1 MFLAA
6 LLRLL
11 THRTVDPYPLAQA
24 DHAVAGFAIAAAT
37 GSPVITLAV
46 GLAIAGAIA
55 ASFDAPPRLA
65 ISLGILWIAPQVI
78 AASLIDTGGSSTP
91 VASAIVLT
99 ILALALAIL
108 ILVFFGYQTHTLR
121 RALQHRESQLD
132 AVLAVTPVLLG
143 AVTLSGSIEILAG
156 EFQQVPISNDQL
168 AASPEVV
175 AMVADAWRGIRA
187 TREVSISGRVLSVT
201 CDPGVDDALL
211 MTAYDITAQAQARD
225 RLADLV
231 RAKDQFIA
239 AVSHELRTPL
249 SSVLGYAELVQELV
263 PADDEIR
270 SMVGEIVG
278 QSAEMAAIIED
289 LLVAARSSFE
299 HIPTNPVGLDLA
311 AEVASVGDAISSR
324 LIKVPEYDLRPATAF
339 ADPIRVRQ
347 IIRNLITNADR
358 YGGDQLMILT
368 GTDDGRAHLEVR
380 DSGPPIPG
388 ELRDRIFEP
397 YESSGPIGGQPAA
410 IGLGLTVSRTLADLM
425 DGSVT
430 YRHDGQWS
438 TFELR
443 LPRCTKPQNP
453 PTTIGRECI
462 PAR

>member
-1 MFLAA
+1 MFAAA
-6 LLRLL
+6 LFRLL
-11 THRTVDPYPLAQA
+11 THRTVAPYPLAQA
-24 DHAVAGFAIAAAT
+24 DHAIAGFAIAAAT
-37 GSPVITLAV
+37 GSFVITLAV
-46 GLAIAGAIA
+46 GLFIAGAIA
-55 ASFDAPPRLA
+55 ASFEAPPRLA
-65 ISLGILWIAPQVI
+65 IALGILWITLQTVTASVIDNRADSAPL
-78 AASLIDTGGSSTP
+78 AF
-91 VASAIVLT
+91 AIVLI

-108 ILVFFGYQTHTLR
+108 ILIFFGLQAHTLR
-121 RALQHRESQLD
+121 RELQRRESQLD

-143 AVTLSGSIEILAG
+143 AVGPSGSIEILAG
-156 EFQQVPISNDQL
+156 EFEQVPISSDQL
-168 AASPEVV
+168 ASSHEV
-175 AMVADAWRGIRA
+175 ADMVADAWRGIRV

-201 CDPGVDDALL
+201 CDPGVNDALL
-211 MTAYDITAQAQARD
+211 MTAYDITTQAQARD
-225 RLADLV
+225 RLANLV

-249 SSVLGYAELVQELV
+249 SSVLGYAELVNELATV
-263 PADDEIR
+263 DDPIR

-311 AEVASVGDAISSR
+311 AEVASVGESISSR
-324 LIKVPEYDLRPATAF
+324 LTKVPAYDLRSAIAF

-347 IIRNLITNADR
+347 IVRNLMTNADR
-358 YGGDQLMILT
+358 YGGDQLMVLT
-368 GTDDGRAHLEVR
+368 GTDDGRAYLEVR

-388 ELRDRIFEP
+388 KLQDRIFEP

-443 LPRCTKPQNP
+443 LPLCNQPQ
-453 PTTIGRECI
+453 ELS
-462 PAR
+462 AAVS